1 MRVSMSPRGSL
12 TDIDPS
18 SLPARFDEAR
28 DEALVAEL
36 PDGDA
41 RHLHLAIEPA
51 RAAGHLTAVSNAN
64 RGAVAR
70 QRRQLD
76 ARLETLLHR
85 TRLVVGDFEQTPA
98 PADVFP
104 HQALLPQIIF
114 NRTLLCHSGLQFFRV

>member
-36 PDGDA
+36 PD
-41 RHLHLAIEPA
+41 
-51 RAAGHLTAVSNAN
+51 
-64 RGAVAR
+64 AVAR